1 MPPQFGPAIRWSY
14 RFVWSI
20 GASQPNHQVAGVLQ
34 TTTATNLRR
43 LQTAPFLVAVVTSL
57 QESKLVQQAG
67 WQTTF
72 VSFHRRYPL
81 HQSTFDLQFN
91 HVVKGIDKHFCDKNQ
106 KFSHKPTIETPSK
119 E

>member
-1 MPPQFGPAIRWSY
+1 MPPQFGPAIEWNH

-20 GASQPNHQVAGVLQ
+20 GASQPNHQVAGILQ

-57 QESKLVQQAG
+57 QESKLVHQAG

-81 HQSTFDLQFN
+81 HQSNVDLQFN